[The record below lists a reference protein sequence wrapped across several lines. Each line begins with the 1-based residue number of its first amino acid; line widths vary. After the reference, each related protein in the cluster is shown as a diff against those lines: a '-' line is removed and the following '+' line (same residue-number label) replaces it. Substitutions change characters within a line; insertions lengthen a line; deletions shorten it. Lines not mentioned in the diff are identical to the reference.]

1 MTRLHHAVEYTAEET
16 GMASDGAYTLKTYF
30 IKDHVPKI
38 LAMVVKDEKMVL
50 REHSWASF
58 PTVPIVLCIG
68 TRFFFSF
75 FFFFFFF
82 SYSPSS
88 PPPHPPA
95 RS

>member
-1 MTRLHHAVEYTAEET
+1 
-16 GMASDGAYTLKTYF
+16 MASDGAYTLKTYF

-75 FFFFFFF
+75 FF
-82 SYSPSS
+82 SSSLLS
-88 PPPHPPA
+88 PPPTPPCPF
-95 RS
+95 